1 MTDGWMEEQG
11 RNCPPKIDALA
22 RDGRLPG
29 CQASL
34 AAGDHWREDSASR
47 IGFQTQ
53 TAGMDYQ
60 TRQQESGRAGINVH
74 LSCNKRRDFL
84 GPTQSRRLD
93 PRKLVQPPCGVRSK
107 YRSAVPR
114 AVAHPG
120 PTGADTL
127 RSVGEE
133 KQKRSKNLLVLGYI
147 LRQHVL
153 DPPGFPL
160 QCDPSFTLLGSLCAD
175 GWVLDKL
182 PGCICSAG
190 MRPGMNMSRRTTVWW
205 NYH

>member
-1 MTDGWMEEQG
+1 MAGC
-11 RNCPPKIDALA
+11 RAA
-22 RDGRLPG
+22 RLPTLLG
-29 CQASL
+29 IIGGKTVQV
-34 AAGDHWREDSASR
+34 ESASR
-47 IGFQTQ
+47 PRRLGWIIKPG
-53 TAGMDYQ
+53 
-60 TRQQESGRAGINVH
+60 SKSRAGPELMFILVVISDVIFWDLPRVDASILES
-74 LSCNKRRDFL
+74 LS
-84 GPTQSRRLD
+84 SRF
-93 PRKLVQPPCGVRSK
+93 VVVRSK

-127 RSVGEE
+127 HSIGEE
-133 KQKRSKNLLVLGYI
+133 KQKRSKNLLALGYI

-160 QCDPSFTLLGSLCAD
+160 QCDPSSTLLGSLCAD

-190 MRPGMNMSRRTTVWW
+190 IRPGMNMSRRTTVWW